1 MKKVLITGANGLLG
15 QKLVQKLKDNPKYQV
30 FATGKGKSR
39 LPENWKQGYQWLE
52 MDITDKQ
59 QVLDVFE
66 QVRPD
71 FLIHTAAMTNV
82 DECETNKSAC
92 ELCNIDAVHN
102 LIQACGPFGTHFIHL
117 STDFI
122 FSGEDGPYD
131 EYAVPDPVNYYGLTK
146 LKSEQLLQASKLNW
160 AIARTVLVYGL
171 ATDMSRSNI
180 ILWVKK
186 SLEEGKTIQ
195 VVNDQWRTPTLAEDL
210 ADGCIL
216 IMEKGATGI
225 FNISGKDFLTPY
237 DMAVMTAEYFG
248 LDKSLIKEV
257 DSNIF
262 KQPARRPL
270 KTGFII
276 EKAQNQLGYSPK
288 SFMDGIGI
296 LSKQIKLA
304 DL

>member
-1 MKKVLITGANGLLG
+1 MEKVLITGANGLLG
-15 QKLVQKLKDNPKYQV
+15 QKLVQKLKGNPNYRV

-39 LPENWKQGYQWLE
+39 LPENWMQGCQWQE
-52 MDITDKQ
+52 MDITDGQ

-66 QVRPD
+66 RVMPD

-92 ELCNIDAVHN
+92 ELCNIDAVNN
-102 LIQACGPFGTHFIHL
+102 LIKACEPIGTHFIHL

-131 EYAVPDPVNYYGLTK
+131 EDAVPDPVNYYGLTK
-146 LKSEQLLQASKLNW
+146 LKSEQLLQASKLKW
-160 AIARTVLVYGL
+160 AIARTVLVYGI

-180 ILWVKK
+180 ILWVKR
-186 SLEEGKTIQ
+186 SLEDGKTIQ

-237 DMAVMTAEYFG
+237 DMAVMTAEYFN

-257 DSNIF
+257 DSHIF
-262 KQPARRPL
+262 RQPARRPL
-270 KTGFII
+270 TTGFII
-276 EKAQNQLGYSPK
+276 KKAQNELGYSPK

-304 DL
+304 EL

>member
-1 MKKVLITGANGLLG
+1 MIKVLITGANGLLG
-15 QKLVQKLKDNPKYQV
+15 QKLVEKLKDYPNYQV

-39 LPENWKQGYQWLE
+39 LPENWKLDYQWLA
-52 MDITDKQ
+52 MDITDGQ

-82 DECETNKSAC
+82 DECETSKEAC
-92 ELCNIDAVHN
+92 HHSNVEAVEN
-102 LIQACGPFGTHFIHL
+102 LVQACKIRGTHFIHI

-122 FSGEDGPYD
+122 FNGEDGPYT
-131 EYAVPDPVNYYGLTK
+131 EEADPAPLNYYGLTK
-146 LKSEQLLQASKLNW
+146 LESEKLVQDSKIKW

-186 SLEEGKTIQ
+186 SLEEGKPIQ

-262 KQPARRPL
+262 RQPAKRPL

-276 EKAQNQLGYSPK
+276 EKAKRELGYSPK